1 MKETKAKLCFLKVGM
16 GFKTKPIPCVKIT
29 LFPASA
35 SLKPVWWVYS
45 HCVLSLFLLQILEH
59 CFFCFFF
66 FYEVAVSTD
75 GFPFQLFVGHP
86 PRKCI
91 YEESQGCS
99 QINSLC
105 ILYLDDQRVLLA
117 SISEEISTLRDLARL
132 MKQRTK
138 FSVAIKCF
146 SSECSWTQ
154 NRILL
159 REPTEPIPQWW
170 KAVLKE
176 PNPEKSCDRHV
187 TASVIKNGAWKAV
200 LESGCGLCLESLSW
214 KK

>member
-1 MKETKAKLCFLKVGM
+1 MKETKAKFCFLKVGM

-29 LFPASA
+29 LFPAST
-35 SLKPVWWVYS
+35 SLKPVWWVYNQLCFKPVS
-45 HCVLSLFLLQILEH
+45 PTDTGTL

-86 PRKCI
+86 PTKCI

-105 ILYLDDQRVLLA
+105 ILYLDNQRVLLA

-132 MKQRTK
+132 VKQRTK
-138 FSVAIKCF
+138 FSIAIKRF
-146 SSECSWTQ
+146 SSECSWTL

-170 KAVLKE
+170 KAVLEE
-176 PNPEKSCDRHV
+176 PSPGSLV
-187 TASVIKNGAWKAV
+187 TDMWQH
-200 LESGCGLCLESLSW
+200 LS
-214 KK
+214 